1 MRVVILRDYAQKNF
15 PSTPLLD
22 YASEVEKITT
32 SKVKVLILSL
42 GVGKFFIFITKFFL
56 QMKCTA
62 KHSFRVCHLNLYC
75 FRGRFLFMVI
85 VLSSWGNCIELK
97 AF

>member
-32 SKVKVLILSL
+32 SKVKKWKPDL
-42 GVGKFFIFITKFFL
+42 
-56 QMKCTA
+56 
-62 KHSFRVCHLNLYC
+62 
-75 FRGRFLFMVI
+75 
-85 VLSSWGNCIELK
+85 
-97 AF
+97 

>member
-32 SKVKVLILSL
+32 SKVK
-42 GVGKFFIFITKFFL
+42 ITD
-56 QMKCTA
+56 T
-62 KHSFRVCHLNLYC
+62 
-75 FRGRFLFMVI
+75 VI
-85 VLSSWGNCIELK
+85 E
-97 AF
+97 